1 MSSEVGLTGSTL
13 GSPAGGGSAG
23 PFVNRAPEA
32 PVRTVEPALP
42 ARAEL
47 RP

>member
-1 MSSEVGLTGSTL
+1 MSSETDLTDSTL
-13 GSPAGGGSAG
+13 RSPAGGGCAG
-23 PFVNRAPEA
+23 PFVNRTREA
-32 PVRTVEPALP
+32 PGRTVEPALP